1 MPENVNQMLNITK
14 DMSKSIARMQDS
26 WDQMTEV
33 LDKQSNIILE
43 IKEQSKVQGSH
54 EISENQNDVVQASP
68 IILESNML
76 EDVRNNEV
84 EKIDQRD
91 LLVIS
96 KKSSLIS
103 HIEFV
108 IPNEFKDEKI
118 KVFLFTKMIKESM
131 QVSMVRILIL
141 QLFKIRGRVFSNWG
155 RRIWCEQA
163 SISMFLNL
171 EDKIHLEG
179 EGTVMTLV
187 IDKLFEFSF
196 VIE

>member
-108 IPNEFKDEKI
+108 ILDEFKNEKI
-118 KVFLFTKMIKESM
+118 KVFLFTKMIKEPM